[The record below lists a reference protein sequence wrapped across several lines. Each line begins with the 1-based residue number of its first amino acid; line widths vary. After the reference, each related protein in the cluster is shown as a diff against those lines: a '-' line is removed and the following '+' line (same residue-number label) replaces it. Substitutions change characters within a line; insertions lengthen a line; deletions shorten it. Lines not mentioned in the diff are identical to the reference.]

1 MTNKRKNSNDNIS
14 KKKRVMLNFGQ
25 KKEMCLLHQQNPSL
39 TYKELGQRFGG
50 AAENTVC
57 DILKKKEKW
66 LEVNDTDANK
76 QKDRSPK
83 FPQLEEALAIWIT
96 HALAANRIITGEII
110 LSKADDFAK
119 LLNIEN
125 FHGSDGWLTN
135 FKK

>member
-1 MTNKRKNSNDNIS
+1 
-14 KKKRVMLNFGQ
+14 
-25 KKEMCLLHQQNPSL
+25 
-39 TYKELGQRFGG
+39 
-50 AAENTVC
+50 
-57 DILKKKEKW
+57 
-66 LEVNDTDANK
+66 NDTDANK

-135 FKK
+135 FKKRHNLKQYNKHGEAQSGPSEEELEEERKKLRELISNYDIEDVFNCDETGKFTVFYCITVVQFSIF